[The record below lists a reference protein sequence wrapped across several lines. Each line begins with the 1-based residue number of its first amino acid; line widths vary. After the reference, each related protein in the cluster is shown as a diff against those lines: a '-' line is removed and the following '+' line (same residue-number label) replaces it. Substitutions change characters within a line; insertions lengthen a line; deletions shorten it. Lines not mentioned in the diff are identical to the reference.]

1 MRDAMCLGWPQV
13 VFAVVSFGSL
23 VLTVN
28 VVLLVR
34 RSACA
39 DHALLP
45 AILSIVLSL
54 HPASEATL

>member
-1 MRDAMCLGWPQV
+1 MCTDERGRNIVCWVRLQV

-34 RSACA
+34 RSA
-39 DHALLP
+39 
-45 AILSIVLSL
+45 
-54 HPASEATL
+54 

>member
-1 MRDAMCLGWPQV
+1 MSSLVRPQV

-34 RSACA
+34 QM
-39 DHALLP
+39 HT
-45 AILSIVLSL
+45 LSM
-54 HPASEATL
+54 

>member
-1 MRDAMCLGWPQV
+1 MAERVASLMMCLVRLQV

-34 RSACA
+34 QIPLTMQRGF
-39 DHALLP
+39 
-45 AILSIVLSL
+45 
-54 HPASEATL
+54 

>member
-1 MRDAMCLGWPQV
+1 MSLKLWICKTAKEIDLQV

-34 RSACA
+34 S
-39 DHALLP
+39 
-45 AILSIVLSL
+45 SL
-54 HPASEATL
+54 TRV

>member
-1 MRDAMCLGWPQV
+1 MPMSAAPAVTIVLVQVCMVERVARLMMYSMRLQV

-34 RSACA
+34 HS
-39 DHALLP
+39 
-45 AILSIVLSL
+45 
-54 HPASEATL
+54 HPR

>member
-1 MRDAMCLGWPQV
+1 MGRSVIYLLRLQV

-34 RSACA
+34 YHTLTMQMYLRLA
-39 DHALLP
+39 AL
-45 AILSIVLSL
+45 
-54 HPASEATL
+54 

>member
-1 MRDAMCLGWPQV
+1 MCSVRLQV

-34 RSACA
+34 HS
-39 DHALLP
+39 
-45 AILSIVLSL
+45 
-54 HPASEATL
+54 HPR